1 MIILLTSAVPSK
13 YLVEGLD
20 WIERKLLKLLMT
32 TT

>member
-20 WIERKLLKLLMT
+20 WIEQKLLRPLMIT
-32 TT
+32 T